1 MLSVTNIP
9 KYTQQKLV
17 YILIHNKYVSSFM
30 YKGKKMLAPI
40 STVKDLY
47 LQFLLKTICVCNFLN
62 QHEGYPNG
70 THKLI
75 LIKLIVS
82 VHLQN
87 RLNYAVMCMNFI
99 Q

>member
-1 MLSVTNIP
+1 
-9 KYTQQKLV
+9 
-17 YILIHNKYVSSFM
+17 
-30 YKGKKMLAPI
+30 MLAPI

-47 LQFLLKTICVCNFLN
+47 SFYSKLVCVCNFLN